1 MGDVSSVEGVQLH
14 QRCLSRIKK
23 ASQMN
28 VKRDWRGLV
37 IILLNY
43 KDVER
48 MNPNTFALA
57 GVLSEINIFSEHISF
72 MKRVTALDLLPSY

>member
-1 MGDVSSVEGVQLH
+1 
-14 QRCLSRIKK
+14 
-23 ASQMN
+23 
-28 VKRDWRGLV
+28 
-37 IILLNY
+37 
-43 KDVER
+43 